1 MSNEPVAWMYKT
13 TYKNETEIDV
23 ISDEFKQSGK
33 GGDCSEYSIPLYTH
47 PVKEL
52 TLSNTELAHM
62 WKDAIRKAMVED
74 GAEHEYLAEAILRK
88 AQEK

>member
-1 MSNEPVAWMYKT
+1 MNNEPVAWMDSLGNLT
-13 TYKNETEIDV
+13 
-23 ISDEFKQSGK
+23 KQNL
-33 GGDCSEYSIPLYTH
+33 GDFIPLYTH

-88 AQEK
+88 AQENEI